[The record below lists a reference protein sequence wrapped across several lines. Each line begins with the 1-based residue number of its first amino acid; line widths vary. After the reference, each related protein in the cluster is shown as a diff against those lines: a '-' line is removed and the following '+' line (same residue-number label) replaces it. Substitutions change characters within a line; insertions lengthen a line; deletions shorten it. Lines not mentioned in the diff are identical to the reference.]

1 MFEPENLRDW
11 VGLAVVDPTGDKI
24 GTLESIYFDTSSDV
38 PSFAAVQVGI
48 LGRTRLVFVPLDGA
62 LVAPKHLKV
71 QFDKKLAK
79 EAPSIETD
87 GELEAQR
94 EQELFAYYSLPYTLG
109 TGNVGLAEIRVRGTR

>member
-11 VGLAVVDPTGDKI
+11 TGLAVVDPSGDKI
-24 GTLESIYFDTSSDV
+24 GTLESLYFDTSSDV

-79 EAPSIETD
+79 EAPSIDTD

-94 EQELFAYYSLPYTLG
+94 EAEVFAYYGLPYTLG
-109 TGNVGLAEIRVRGTR
+109 AGGERRLGRR

>member
-11 VGLAVVDPTGDKI
+11 TGLAVVDPSGDKI
-24 GTLESIYFDTSSDV
+24 GTLESLYFDTSSDV

-71 QFDKKLAK
+71 QFDKKIVK
-79 EAPSIETD
+79 DAPSIETD
-87 GELEAQR
+87 GELEASR
-94 EQELFAYYSLPYTLG
+94 EPAVFEHY
-109 TGNVGLAEIRVRGTR
+109 GLAYSVGSTGERRLGRR